1 MHVPRP
7 VRPAAGQ
14 EVNPMVK
21 ARVRILALLVSS
33 LFVMA
38 CGVGKQADIEVQL
51 RVTMDGKPAPQA
63 KVLLDG
69 VEAGRTDKDGNF
81 SQTIKR
87 LPGAEVQVV
96 VQKEAPGYRV
106 EPWKQS
112 FLVKLPKGDSV
123 EIYTLT
129 ADLKVTKAFTVT
141 VADGG
146 QPVKD
151 ASVLIDG
158 EVGGKTGDDGE
169 YVHQFQVLSTK
180 GFDIKVS
187 KKGYSTWQKRLKVEP
202 GEIVEVSLSKESGGR
217 EAVEEEAV
225 ASGQKKET
233 AEPEAPAMK
242 RKGKGAT
249 ISFAT
254 ATESYGVSGAIPN
267 VVVEINGKQV
277 GKTNQRGVCTYR
289 YEGTSGV
296 VAKVKLVASGYIP
309 PERQLSVKLEGKQN
323 IRQLFYPAQ
332 PKPLKV
338 AIYGYVNNSPQ
349 EDLSEVI
356 STVEKGIGDNLFIY
370 KSFVEVPKEKLRKS
384 MLNAKLDLQTLATRG
399 WQATPLLQTADVIIS
414 GSVSRDGQ
422 GFAIEST
429 VNAANGQTILSQ
441 LNKVNKRK
449 DLDGTVKLIVNNI
462 IDQFPFEGTVDAAD
476 EARFRVNLGKLDY
489 RIRRGNE
496 FKYLAADIDKN
507 GSVKGYHEAGM
518 LVVKDNE
525 DKSSWTTVLAMN
537 PGEQIKV
544 GDKVVRRI
552 YLEGEKDAARSSC
565 ILAVKGGTPPNA
577 TPLWGVNIYVDNT
590 WVGST
595 DAEGKAEVPV
605 RLQVEHELLLS
616 KYGYEQA
623 REKLTVTASK
633 EAKEY
638 VLKVAD
644 ALFRVESEPSGA
656 EIFVDD
662 LPAGKTPLTE
672 GRLVNFGFHR
682 VKLSAGGEYRD
693 WEQVLEFNK
702 SEVDRTGPNKVV
714 LVKDFLKIG
723 RMAEQN
729 GNIDAAIQA
738 YASTEKGHPDY
749 SEAHHRLAQLYMD
762 QKNDYDSAIREFENV
777 LSLPENRQI
786 IYKQFAVTYTNLG
799 HAYYEKG
806 NQFIQQDKQAAAE
819 NFTKAIQALKIA
831 KQNTRFFPTRQYG
844 EAVHDTYY
852 YQALAY
858 HKLYLVTQQKALLDK
873 ADLAWK
879 EYFDFF
885 PKELEGRSDFAKMRQ
900 SAMKYWAQ
908 IKDLK

>member
-1 MHVPRP
+1 
-7 VRPAAGQ
+7 
-14 EVNPMVK
+14 MVK
-21 ARVRILALLVSS
+21 VRMKTLALLVSS
-33 LFVMA
+33 LLMVA
-38 CGVGKQADIEVQL
+38 CGVGKQADLEVQF

-63 KVLLDG
+63 KVVLDG
-69 VEAGRTDKDGNF
+69 AELGITDQNGNF
-81 SQTIKR
+81 SQRIKR
-87 LPGAEVQVV
+87 QPGVEVQVV
-96 VQKEAPGYRV
+96 VQKDAPGYRV

-112 FLVKLPKGDSV
+112 FLVKLPKDNAV
-123 EIYTLT
+123 EIYPFTV
-129 ADLKVTKAFTVT
+129 DLKATRAFTVT

-158 EVGGKTGDDGE
+158 QVGGKTGDDGE
-169 YVHQFQVLSTK
+169 YVHEYQVLSNK
-180 GFDIKVS
+180 GFDITVS

-202 GEIVEVSLSKESGGR
+202 GQIVEVSLPKKSGGR
-217 EAVEEEAV
+217 ERVEEEEV
-225 ASGQKKET
+225 ASGQTTET
-233 AEPEAPAMK
+233 AASGAPAMK
-242 RKGKGAT
+242 RKGKGAR
-249 ISFAT
+249 ISFTA
-254 ATESYGVSGAIPN
+254 ATEAYGVSQEIPN
-267 VVVEINGKQV
+267 VIVEIDGKQV
-277 GKTNQRGVCTYR
+277 GKTNQRGVCTYK
-289 YEGTSGV
+289 YEGPSGV
-296 VAKVKLVASGYIP
+296 VAKVKLVAPGYIP
-309 PERQLSVKLEGKQN
+309 PERQLSVKLEGEQN
-323 IRQLFYPAQ
+323 IRQIFYPAQ

-349 EDLSEVI
+349 EDLSEVT
-356 STVEKGIGDNLFIY
+356 SEVEKVISENLFIY
-370 KSFVEVPKEKLRKS
+370 GSFVEVPKEKLRKS
-384 MLNAKLDLQTLATRG
+384 MLDAKLDLQTLATRG
-399 WQATPLLQTADVIIS
+399 WKGTPLLQTVDVIIS
-414 GSVSRDGQ
+414 GSVSKDGQ

-429 VNAANGQTILSQ
+429 VNTANGKTVLSQ
-441 LNKVNKRK
+441 LNKVSKKR
-449 DLDGTVKLIVNNI
+449 DLDNTVKLMVNNV
-462 IDQFPFEGTVDAAD
+462 IDQFPFEGAVDAV
-476 EARFRVNLGKLDY
+476 EEGRFRVNLGKLDY

-496 FKYLAADIDKN
+496 FKYLVADMDKN
-507 GSVKGYHEAGM
+507 GSVKGNHEAGM
-518 LVVKDNE
+518 LVVKDNQ
-525 DKSSWTTVLAMN
+525 DKFSWAAVLAIN
-537 PGEQIKV
+537 PGEQIKI
-544 GDKVVRRI
+544 GDKVVRRV
-552 YLEGEKDAARSSC
+552 YLEGEKEAAKSSC
-565 ILAVKGGTPPNA
+565 ILSVKGGTPPSA
-577 TPLWGVNIYVDNT
+577 APVWGVNIYVDNT

-616 KYGYEQA
+616 KHGFEPA
-623 REKLTVTASK
+623 HEKLTVSASK

-638 VLKVAD
+638 VLKVAN
-644 ALFRVESEPSGA
+644 ALFRVDSEPSGA

-662 LPAGKTPLTE
+662 VRAGKTPLTE
-672 GRLVNFGFHR
+672 GHLVNFGFHR
-682 VKLSAGGEYRD
+682 VKLSVGGEYRD

-714 LVKDFLKIG
+714 LAKDFLKIG
-723 RMAEQN
+723 KMAEQN

-738 YASTEKGHPDY
+738 YASTQKGHPDY

-777 LSLPENRQI
+777 LSLPENQQI

-806 NQFIQQDKQAAAE
+806 NQLIQQDKQAAGE
-819 NFTKAIQALKIA
+819 NLTKAIQALKTA

-852 YQALAY
+852 YQAIAY
-858 HKLYLVTQQKALLDK
+858 HKLYLLTQQKALLDK